1 MNKNEHTHLQ
11 KNIGLFAAF
20 STVMGTVI
28 GAGVFFKV
36 SSVTDSTQSAGLSLL
51 AWLAGGLLT
60 ICAGLTSAELASA
73 IPVTGGAI
81 KYLEVTYGKL
91 TGFLLGWAQTLIY
104 FPANIAALSIIF
116 GTQFTNL
123 FHLKA
128 GLILPIAVICGASIT
143 GINLL
148 GTKHGARLQ
157 SVALIAKL
165 IPIAVIIAFGLFAPS
180 NVHLS
185 LIPERF
191 TTSQTLTGFS
201 GGLLSTLF
209 AYDGWLGIG
218 AIAGEMKNPKRDL
231 PLAIGLG
238 LTGIMIVYLG
248 INLVFL
254 KTLPIS
260 DLAGNL
266 NAASTA
272 AGQLFGNIGGKLVTI
287 GILISVYGA
296 LNGYTMTGMRIPYA
310 MAKEDS
316 LPMSNHLSKL
326 SRTAVPYVAGIVQ
339 LVIAGLMMIVGSF
352 DLLTDMLIFVMWIFN
367 VLIFYAVIKLR
378 RTQPDLVRPYKVP
391 LYPFLPVVAI
401 LGGIFVLVTTIID
414 QPILATTGIVITL
427 LGIPVYLVTK
437 RKSS

>member
-1 MNKNEHTHLQ
+1 MADCYQ
-11 KNIGLFAAF
+11 PF
-20 STVMGTVI
+20 
-28 GAGVFFKV
+28 
-36 SSVTDSTQSAGLSLL
+36 
-51 AWLAGGLLT
+51 
-60 ICAGLTSAELASA
+60 
-73 IPVTGGAI
+73 
-81 KYLEVTYGKL
+81 
-91 TGFLLGWAQTLIY
+91 
-104 FPANIAALSIIF
+104 
-116 GTQFTNL
+116 
-123 FHLKA
+123 
-128 GLILPIAVICGASIT
+128 
-143 GINLL
+143 
-148 GTKHGARLQ
+148 
-157 SVALIAKL
+157 
-165 IPIAVIIAFGLFAPS
+165 
-180 NVHLS
+180 
-185 LIPERF
+185 
-191 TTSQTLTGFS
+191 
-201 GGLLSTLF
+201 F

-260 DLAGNL
+260 DLSGNL

-316 LPMSNHLSKL
+316 LPMSNQLSKL

-378 RTQPDLVRPYKVP
+378 HTQPDLVRPYKVP

>member
-36 SSVTDSTQSAGLSLL
+36 SSVTASTQSAGLSLL

-185 LIPERF
+185 LIPEHF

-218 AIAGEMKNPKRDL
+218 AIAGEKEKPQREFS
-231 PLAIGLG
+231 PAIGFG
-238 LTGIMIVYLG
+238 VTGIMDVQLG

-254 KTLPIS
+254 KALPIS
-260 DLAGNL
+260 DLSGNL

-316 LPMSNHLSKL
+316 LPMSNQLSKL

-378 RTQPDLVRPYKVP
+378 HTQPDLVRPYKVP

>member
-1 MNKNEHTHLQ
+1 MNTNEHTHLQ

-36 SSVTDSTQSAGLSLL
+36 SSVTASTHSAGLSLL

-123 FHLKA
+123 FHLA
-128 GLILPIAVICGASIT
+128 SSLNLPIAVICGASIT

-148 GTKHGARLQ
+148 GTRYGARLQ

-165 IPIAVIIAFGLFAPS
+165 IPIAVIIALGLFTPS
-180 NVHLS
+180 DVHLS
-185 LIPERF
+185 LIPESF
-191 TTSQTLTGFS
+191 TASQTLTGFS

-231 PLAIGLG
+231 PLAIGFG
-238 LTGIMIVYLG
+238 LTGIMVVYLG

-272 AGQLFGNIGGKLVTI
+272 AGHLFGAIGGKLVTI

-310 MAKEDS
+310 LATEGL
-316 LPMSNHLSKL
+316 LPMSNHLRKL
-326 SRTAVPYVAGIVQ
+326 SRTFVPYVSGIVQ
-339 LVIAGLMMIVGSF
+339 LVIACLMMIVGSF

-391 LYPFLPVVAI
+391 FYPFLPTVAI

-414 QPILATTGIVITL
+414 QPLLATTGIVITL
-427 LGIPVYLVTK
+427 LGIPVYLVTT